1 MKVITKKE
9 KLELYQSRILYFLNY
24 FHSIEFMFEE
34 DKEVFDETIDMLKII
49 YNIIEEEQ
57 QVTKSSIDE
66 ILNLATEFRLEIEST
81 YF

>member
-9 KLELYQSRILYFLNY
+9 NLELYQSRILYFLNY